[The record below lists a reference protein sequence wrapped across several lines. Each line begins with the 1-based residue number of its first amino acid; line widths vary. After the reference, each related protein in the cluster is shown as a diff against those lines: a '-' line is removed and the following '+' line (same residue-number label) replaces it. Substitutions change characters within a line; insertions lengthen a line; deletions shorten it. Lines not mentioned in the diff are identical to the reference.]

1 MFSTAQSVAAA
12 VSTPMGDPRRWPR
25 NLGHDSM
32 RERTAW
38 SWASAHL
45 TVLPDLRVGLAAALD
60 LLDQGSERL
69 YGAGVDEGQTSP

>member
-1 MFSTAQSVAAA
+1 MWDVLHS
-12 VSTPMGDPRRWPR
+12 STPMGDPRRWPR
-25 NLGHDSM
+25 NLSRDGT

-38 SWASAHL
+38 SRASAHL
-45 TVLPDLRVGLAAALD
+45 TVLPDLRVALAAALD